1 MISRFVRRLAVFS
14 VKVMLLYARSAMLLL
29 PSRMISVFVA
39 SLTMFS
45 PLLEPAFLA
54 KCSGVSSARSPTP
67 LYVPP
72 VTLR

>member
-1 MISRFVRRLAVFS
+1 MFS
-14 VKVMLLYARSAMLLL
+14 VKLMLLYARNVMLLL

-39 SLTMFS
+39 SLTMFF
-45 PLLEPAFLA
+45 PLLEPAFPA
-54 KCSGVSSARSPTP
+54 KCSGVSSVRSPTP